1 MKKNKSRFIWKK
13 FLALLIL
20 SLSVVMAWE
29 TWESQKQSE
38 LPPSSTQELVTSKEL
53 ISSQKED
60 KKPKTEPVQSAEE
73 EVNALQTLLNERKA
87 QALAAEREANGEL
100 LVDETYGGALEPQ
113 NGEKPIAVLE
123 VPTVGLKRDVYRGVG
138 QSSTG
143 VTGAG
148 DTYRLNHAVTWR
160 ANQTLGGDNFTI
172 SSHVWTGEIGVNGE
186 TFENEWFSPLLSSVD
201 GGITTN
207 PAKFKLKKGDKI
219 TITELGTNYL
229 FTFEVSEIVIT
240 GKSGE
245 AIDQQAFKMLSAR
258 TDKPRATLQGCLQ
271 GESNLVF
278 VVGELK
284 NISYESKTLSVE

>member
-1 MKKNKSRFIWKK
+1 MRNKSQFNWKRF
-13 FLALLIL
+13 LLVLIL
-20 SLSVVMAWE
+20 GLSAILVWE
-29 TWESQKQSE
+29 TWENQTKPE
-38 LPPSSTQELVTSKEL
+38 LPPSSTQELIRSSDMVDTLTEKGMEIYAFCPVPIMGGLQKEL
-53 ISSQKED
+53 D
-60 KKPKTEPVQSAEE
+60 
-73 EVNALQTLLNERKA
+73 LRKA
-87 QALAAEREANGEL
+87 RAKEAEREAGGQL
-100 LVDETYGGALEPQ
+100 LVDESYGGQAEPR

-123 VPTVGLKRDVYRGVG
+123 VPAVGLERDVYQGVG

-143 VTGAG
+143 IAGAG
-148 DTYRLNHAVTWR
+148 DTYRLANAVTWR

-201 GGITTN
+201 GGITTD
-207 PAKFKLKKGDKI
+207 PAKFKLKTGDKI
-219 TITELGTNYL
+219 TITELGTNYV

-245 AIDQQAFKMLSAR
+245 AIDRQAFKMLSAR
-258 TDKPRATLQGCLQ
+258 TDKPRVTLQGCLQ